1 MSSYSVK
8 KRIYDSTNIWPGFVD
23 ILATLL
29 IVIIFILMVFTVS
42 QFYLSDAVVGRD
54 KALAEFRLQ
63 IQELKNWNE
72 ELSKIL
78 STTKAELE
86 TESEKNIQLSEKV
99 QTSENII
106 AERDIA
112 LIKLSG
118 QIEQLTKELKIVAM
132 ALEKYEDETIEEIE
146 TAGLGER
153 INMALTLS
161 LIHI

>member
-42 QFYLSDAVVGRD
+42 QFYFSDALVGRD
-54 KALAEFRLQ
+54 IALAEFRLQ

-146 TAGLGER
+146 TAG
-153 INMALTLS
+153 
-161 LIHI
+161 

>member
-146 TAGLGER
+146 TAGSVSYTH
-153 INMALTLS
+153 LTLPTKA
-161 LIHI
+161 

>member
-23 ILATLL
+23 ILSTLL

-146 TAGLGER
+146 TAG
-153 INMALTLS
+153 
-161 LIHI
+161 

>member
-78 STTKAELE
+78 STTKTELE
-86 TESEKNIQLSEKV
+86 TESEKNIQLSEEV

-132 ALEKYEDETIEEIE
+132 ALEKYEGETIEEIE
-146 TAGLGER
+146 REIER
-153 INMALTLS
+153 DR
-161 LIHI
+161 